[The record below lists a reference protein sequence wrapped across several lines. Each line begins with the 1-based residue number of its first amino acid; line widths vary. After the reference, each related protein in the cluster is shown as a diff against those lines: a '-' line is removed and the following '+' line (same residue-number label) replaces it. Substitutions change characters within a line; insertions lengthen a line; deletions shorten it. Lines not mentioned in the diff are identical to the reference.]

1 MRKFCLWQISVPFSA
16 IYFPTYSHLKRDYF
30 GEGPQKT
37 LGIFQLLVAGAV
49 AGIPAAYLTTPCDV
63 IKTRLQVEARKGETQ
78 YRTLRHCAQ
87 TILQQEGFKAFFK
100 GGPARIFRSSPQ
112 FGFTLAGYELL
123 QTLLPMPGSVNAN
136 YPDNQQQQAGLIR
149 SESRASLPYLRS
161 RNALKILLDL
171 DQNFGKFR
179 FPDNAGRIMVPSSA
193 VRQVVST

>member
-1 MRKFCLWQISVPFSA
+1 
-16 IYFPTYSHLKRDYF
+16 
-30 GEGPQKT
+30 
-37 LGIFQLLVAGAV
+37 
-49 AGIPAAYLTTPCDV
+49 
-63 IKTRLQVEARKGETQ
+63 
-78 YRTLRHCAQ
+78 
-87 TILQQEGFKAFFK
+87 
-100 GGPARIFRSSPQ
+100 
-112 FGFTLAGYELL
+112 
-123 QTLLPMPGSVNAN
+123 MPGSVNAN